1 MVKAKRW
8 GTRIRARI
16 LAMALLACGI
26 ASDSGRAQQTYQ
38 LMVPDGSAYSEASV
52 SANRLEIRDSAGRLT
67 RYDRLA
73 AWDSSDGFWL
83 AFRNPATGQVV
94 RWPSNSRGPV
104 QIGLPDAGNRLRFR
118 ESQMQIQAL
127 QNLPARPAP
136 GVSLAGNAF
145 GGAVARGDA
154 YWLWD
159 VSNSELIRTDQSL
172 RKTNSSGNVSI
183 LTRRDIYPR
192 QLLEKG
198 STVYVVDEK
207 HGILL
212 FDIYGTYRTILPI
225 HPEGEIRVIDDRLV
239 YRKDGFLHVLEKDLL
254 TEETISLPQTG
265 DGPFDYFKGK
275 LYMLHNE
282 TIAIYT
288 K

>member
-1 MVKAKRW
+1 MRYCFHALFLFAFTAASFIPESSFPTKAKDFQLDELGNVYLVYDNHLERCTPS
-8 GTRIRARI
+8 GTVQFRSSELNFGTIGHLDVTNALKPFIYYKDQNKAVI
-16 LAMALLACGI
+16 LDNTLSEQGQYIDLFDLGYGQIEAMA
-26 ASDSGRAQQTYQ
+26 
-38 LMVPDGSAYSEASV
+38 GS
-52 SANRLEIRDSAGRLT
+52 
-67 RYDRLA
+67 
-73 AWDSSDGFWL
+73 
-83 AFRNPATGQVV
+83 
-94 RWPSNSRGPV
+94 
-104 QIGLPDAGNRLRFR
+104 
-118 ESQMQIQAL
+118 
-127 QNLPARPAP
+127 
-136 GVSLAGNAF
+136 
-145 GGAVARGDA
+145 RGDA

-254 TEETISLPQTG
+254 TEETIALPQTG